1 MMKKKLCV
9 LLSIGLFALA
19 GCGSNTT
26 TENTIET
33 ETKEVLETTTK
44 EALESTTTTKVEPTK
59 TVYGEKGT
67 IGNPYSV
74 SEALEIIGTSASFS
88 NEKIYVTGIVSEK
101 PYYDEKHKSYS
112 AYLIDSDSY
121 GNIQIYSGTI
131 DKNAGKREIK
141 EGDTVI
147 AYGYY
152 TYYQKK
158 NQPELS
164 GDSSHDYPTYVKIE
178 RTNTV
183 VTPTYETK
191 EDNGRETIS
200 TTIEFTEANM
210 ALEYNN
216 DTTTWVKDNITIQFD
231 EGTQYSWK
239 MNVPYR
245 FYVGSYM
252 HISSTTQIKYILFET
267 NSNYPF
273 YIEMPVTNGLMEV
286 SSNTST
292 YIFAKTGTKKIKIH
306 NSNKGEVSNVAVK
319 QVRITKIT
327 VVCYK

>member
-1 MMKKKLCV
+1 MTKKLCI
-9 LLSIGLFALA
+9 LLGLGLFALA
-19 GCGSNTT
+19 GCGTMNTT
-26 TENTIET
+26 MEETPIT
-33 ETKEVLETTTK
+33 ETLETTTK

-59 TVYGEKGT
+59 TVYGKKGT

-74 SEALEIIGTSASFS
+74 REALKIIGTNTSFS
-88 NEKIYVTGIVSEK
+88 NEKIYVMGIVSEK

-183 VTPTYETK
+183 VSPTYETK

-210 ALEYNN
+210 ALEYNI

-252 HISSTTQIKYILFET
+252 NISSTTQIKYVLFET

-273 YIEMPVTNGLMEV
+273 YMEMPVTNGIMEV